1 MLLLTVCIYLIEIIK
16 HKIIDYLFVIYYFY
30 KNRYTMWQQILQYL
44 FIKKKHP
51 DAPKS
56 IDLKLMHGMNR
67 ISIIVFLIAVIVMLV
82 RLLRH

>member
-1 MLLLTVCIYLIEIIK
+1 
-16 HKIIDYLFVIYYFY
+16 
-30 KNRYTMWQQILQYL
+30 MWQQILQYL

-67 ISIIVFLIAVIVMLV
+67 ISILVFLTLDLGFFNKEPHIITTKEASKWTAIFVTISMSEDAPEVTLS
-82 RLLRH
+82 